1 MPEDRPYLEPDVRVE
16 ITAIDFFRRR
26 DPVLE
31 AILSPLQISAAGSG
45 RRRAVGVS
53 ALCPQ

>member
-31 AILSPLQISAAGSG
+31 AVLSPLQISAAGSG